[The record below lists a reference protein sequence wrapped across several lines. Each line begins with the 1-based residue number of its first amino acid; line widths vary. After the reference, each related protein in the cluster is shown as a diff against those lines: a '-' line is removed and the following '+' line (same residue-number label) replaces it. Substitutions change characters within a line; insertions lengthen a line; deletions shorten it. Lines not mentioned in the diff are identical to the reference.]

1 MKDDGPRCFVRPSPQ
16 HRSVGLDGV
25 AVLQRVGDR
34 VQGVVHTLSV
44 VIPDYPCS
52 APDEECRAAGSPHVT
67 GEQCLRQPVG
77 LRGVEQIGPC
87 DGAVATVLGGQLFEE
102 AAPSIRHPWRPPG
115 RPEPKARAQGPHRR
129 RASPRLRTLRD
140 FYPGASSLARSK
152 LHRSAAA
159 RDDGRRWRLTRPRQ
173 GRSMN
178 SLR

>member
-1 MKDDGPRCFVRPSPQ
+1 MKDDGPRCFVRPSPL

-102 AAPSIRHPWRPPG
+102 AAPSIRHPWRPRG
-115 RPEPKARAQGPHRR
+115 RPEPKAVRKDLIVVGEVHDYERYATSTP
-129 RASPRLRTLRD
+129 ALPRLRARSSTGTLR
-140 FYPGASSLARSK
+140 PEMTGGGGASRGPASG
-152 LHRSAAA
+152 
-159 RDDGRRWRLTRPRQ
+159 GR
-173 GRSMN
+173 
-178 SLR
+178 